1 MLTVL
6 LAIIGIIALCAF
18 CFVLGAVSC
27 ALGAYAKIKDAEG
40 ELAAKAWLG
49 KMRDKSYGR

>member
-1 MLTVL
+1 MIIF
-6 LAIIGIIALCAF
+6 AILGILALCVFMFA
-18 CFVLGAVSC
+18 LGAVAC
-27 ALGAYAKIKDAEG
+27 TLGAYEKIKDAEG